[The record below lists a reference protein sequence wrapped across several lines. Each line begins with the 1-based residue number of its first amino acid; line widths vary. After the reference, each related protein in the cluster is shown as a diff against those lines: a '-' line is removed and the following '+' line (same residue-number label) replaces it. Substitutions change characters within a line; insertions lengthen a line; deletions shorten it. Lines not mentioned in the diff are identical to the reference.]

1 MSVVIRKGKKVKPKV
16 PKLINEGEIG
26 GCTTASIAPETE
38 QPYTVA
44 GTERLSI
51 EKTFIDF
58 MMLRRKLV
66 VV

>member
-1 MSVVIRKGKKVKPKV
+1 MSAVTQKGKTVKPKV
-16 PKLINEGEIG
+16 PKRINEAETR

-44 GTERLSI
+44 AAERLSI